1 MADDALRCLQA
12 FLQSVP
18 AWIADIESIL
28 AASQA
33 QHETS
38 LSEQQP
44 AETAL
49 HEYASGL
56 SAGSLPSTHQTEDRG
71 EERLHKLKR
80 SESQASLLRPQLP
93 HMTVS
98 DALRLSQRKRK
109 TSSVCS
115 GDQSGPCKY
124 RSRAMT
130 VVYYD
135 GDTQKRFE
143 RLVGD
148 IGSGRNSVKK
158 ATMGTGVARLSRE
171 RSNSSSDDDSSRSE
185 EGEDTLDLKKL
196 QYKTTRQH
204 EAYIGPG
211 SEAFDKIDK
220 SLDLGQSLCERAAHQ
235 ILRDGDCAL
244 ELSNAKKHLADAKE
258 AAEGAL
264 PHLEESAQQTTD
276 RRRRRE
282 ERQRVQDDADEES
295 KPVGK
300 PIIETTHDVSPV
312 PSLVS
317 SRPSDAKLEVDLEA
331 DDEESEDDEATF
343 TADAFRSGKYQITR
357 TRMMA
362 H

>member
-38 LSEQQP
+38 LSEQP
-44 AETAL
+44 PPETAL
-49 HEYASGL
+49 HGYASGL
-56 SAGSLPSTHQTEDRG
+56 SAGSLPSTHQTQDRG
-71 EERLHKLKR
+71 EEERHKLKR

-135 GDTQKRFE
+135 GNTQKRFE
-143 RLVGD
+143 KLVGD
-148 IGSGRNSVKK
+148 IGSGRNAVKK

-171 RSNSSSDDDSSRSE
+171 RSNSSSDDSSGSE

-258 AAEGAL
+258 EAEGAL
-264 PHLEESAQQTTD
+264 PHLEESAQQTLD
-276 RRRRRE
+276 RQRRRG
-282 ERQRVQDDADEES
+282 ERLRVKDDADEES

-300 PIIETTHDVSPV
+300 PIEPVHDASPV

-331 DDEESEDDEATF
+331 DDEESDDEEGAF
-343 TADAFRSGKYQITR
+343 TPEAFRSGKFQIPR
-357 TRMMA
+357 TRLMA

>member
-38 LSEQQP
+38 LSKQQP

-56 SAGSLPSTHQTEDRG
+56 SAGSLPSTHQTQDRG
-71 EERLHKLKR
+71 EEERHKLKR

-135 GDTQKRFE
+135 GNTQKRFE
-143 RLVGD
+143 KLVGD
-148 IGSGRNSVKK
+148 IGSGRNAVKK

-171 RSNSSSDDDSSRSE
+171 RSNSSSDGSSGGE
-185 EGEDTLDLKKL
+185 DGEDTLDLKKL

-264 PHLEESAQQTTD
+264 PHLEESAQQTLD
-276 RRRRRE
+276 RQRRHG
-282 ERQRVQDDADEES
+282 ERQRVKDNADEES
-295 KPVGK
+295 KPISK
-300 PIIETTHDVSPV
+300 PIEPVHDASPV

-331 DDEESEDDEATF
+331 DDEESDDDEGAF
-343 TADAFRSGKYQITR
+343 TPEAFRSGKFQIPR
-357 TRMMA
+357 TRLMA

>member
-33 QHETS
+33 QHETTF
-38 LSEQQP
+38 SEQQP
-44 AETAL
+44 LEAAL

-71 EERLHKLKR
+71 EEGRHKLKR
-80 SESQASLLRPQLP
+80 SDSQASLLRPQLP

-143 RLVGD
+143 KLVGD

-171 RSNSSSDDDSSRSE
+171 RSNSSSDDSSGSE

-282 ERQRVQDDADEES
+282 ERQRVQDNADGEG

-300 PIIETTHDVSPV
+300 PIETTHDGSPV

-331 DDEESEDDEATF
+331 DDEESEDDEAAF
-343 TADAFRSGKYQITR
+343 TAEAFRAGKYQIPR
-357 TRMMA
+357 TRLMA